1 MKRLL
6 APIFLRLAR
15 ALGVLD
21 IQNRLTSIES
31 VGTTAPDLYMR
42 LEQAFRGDPVLIA
55 ARQSQYLVHIRPSVS
70 ESAPLLDLGCGRG
83 EWLSLMKSEGLSAS
97 GIDGNPEAV
106 ALCQKQ
112 GLNVHHGDIAETLRS
127 IPKRSLGAITLFQ
140 VLEHLPFAA
149 VLTVLNQARELLTP
163 DGVLIAEIP
172 NSETLRVGAGTFWID
187 PTHNRPLFPPVLRFL
202 AEEAGFTRI
211 QSVYST
217 PLKEAPELDGVDPK
231 IAEVLL
237 ELHRQVNGNG
247 DFAIVARS

>member
-15 ALGVLD
+15 ALGVSE
-21 IQNRLTSIES
+21 IQNRLTSIE
-31 VGTTAPDLYMR
+31 GARTTAPDLYVR

-83 EWLSLMKSEGLSAS
+83 EWLSLLKSEGLSAS
-97 GIDGNPEAV
+97 GIDGNHEAV
-106 ALCQKQ
+106 ALCEKQ
-112 GLNVHHGDIAETLRS
+112 GLNVHHREITQTLRS
-127 IPKRSLGAITLFQ
+127 TPKGSLGAITLFQ
-140 VLEHLPFAA
+140 VLEHLPFAD
-149 VLTVLNQARELLTP
+149 VLTVLKQARELLTA

-187 PTHNRPLFPPVLRFL
+187 PTHDRPLFPPVLRFL

-217 PLKEAPELDGVDPK
+217 PLEEAPNLDGVDPK
-231 IAEVLL
+231 IATVLL
-237 ELHRQVNGNG
+237 HMHQQINGNG
-247 DFAIVARS
+247 DFAIVARN